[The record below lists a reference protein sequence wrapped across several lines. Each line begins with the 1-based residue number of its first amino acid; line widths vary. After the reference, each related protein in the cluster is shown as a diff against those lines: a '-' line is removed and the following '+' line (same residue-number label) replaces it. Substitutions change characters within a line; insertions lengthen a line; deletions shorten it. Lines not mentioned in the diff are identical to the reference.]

1 MNPSKH
7 GYEAWCEA
15 FPLQHGWQQ
24 VEPERRRTRT
34 NGRQLASPFLRPF
47 GGGKDQNHYTRE
59 RQAHHP
65 ACLCFHVH
73 TIGAE
78 LIAAAIFETITSGAD
93 IFKWEFGFRAGFE
106 KCQRGATEPKPD
118 PTDVCHG
125 DARRSKSI
133 QVKSSQFRSKQ
144 IKWLNNVSKQI
155 LLRCIRNAHWQ
166 TGACCV
172 LPHIHSAV
180 NQRRA
185 RGCHYCTCPPLLRSS
200 VSSAKAHSSPGA
212 AFSISLSKLLL

>member
-7 GYEAWCEA
+7 GYKAWYKA

-24 VEPERRRTRT
+24 VEPERRRTST

-133 QVKSSQFRSKQ
+133 QVKTSQVK
-144 IKWLNNVSKQI
+144 
-155 LLRCIRNAHWQ
+155 
-166 TGACCV
+166 
-172 LPHIHSAV
+172 
-180 NQRRA
+180 
-185 RGCHYCTCPPLLRSS
+185 
-200 VSSAKAHSSPGA
+200 
-212 AFSISLSKLLL
+212 SIQVQADQMTK